1 MLRDGFSEW
10 RGGGSRYDRP
20 LVAEK
25 IIDQETRSRIERYL
39 AATAAG
45 SDEPPA
51 IVLEVGW
58 VNGLGAIQSLARAG
72 VKVLALDHRPFA
84 IGLRSRF
91 CLPLL
96 CPDPYA
102 AEEGF
107 AAFLSELVELLPA
120 PTPIFATHDDGL
132 ASIARALP
140 QFDGKLLCPAP
151 DAETLD
157 VLQQKRWQL
166 ARAAEVEVAAPLTL
180 YPGSASEARQ
190 AANEVGFPLFVKP
203 SEPIAFRKVYPKRRV
218 FRCDSMA
225 DLDQAYEKAAPYA
238 PMLQEVVPGGDKE
251 LYTVGSYLDRDGRA
265 LGIFCG
271 RKLRQ
276 TPRSRKLVPRGVG
289 SCRHGEAVWIP
300 EIVED
305 SLRLLKVCDFTGISQ
320 VEFKRDPRDGRY
332 KLMEINPRLW
342 MWHTLAAACGVNL
355 PYIAYL
361 DLTGRP
367 PEPCTSEGRR
377 KHWAITLMR
386 GERPVIAKPPSV
398 EPILSLRDPKPALV
412 YLYRYLKNFGR
423 L

>member
-1 MLRDGFSEW
+1 MS
-10 RGGGSRYDRP
+10 
-20 LVAEK
+20 EK

-39 AATAAG
+39 DGSSAA
-45 SDEPPA
+45 PA

-58 VNGLGAIQSLARAG
+58 VNGLGAIQTLARAG

-84 IGLRSRF
+84 IGLRSRY

-102 AEEGF
+102 EEQRF
-107 AAFLSELVELLPA
+107 TAFLSELVELLPA
-120 PTPIFATHDDGL
+120 PTPILATHDDGL
-132 ASIARALP
+132 ATISRALP
-140 QFDGKLLCPAP
+140 KLGGKLLCPAP
-151 DAETLD
+151 DAAKLD
-157 VLQQKRWQL
+157 LLQQKSWQL
-166 ARAAEVEVAAPLTL
+166 ARAAEANVAAPLTL
-180 YPGSASEARQ
+180 YPSSASEARE
-190 AANEVGFPLFVKP
+190 AAKEIGFPLFVKP
-203 SEPIAFRKVYPKRRV
+203 SEPIAFRKVYPRRRV
-218 FRCDSMA
+218 FSCDSMA
-225 DLDQAYEKAAPYA
+225 GLDEAYEMAAPYA

-251 LYTVGSYLDRDGRA
+251 LYTVGSYLDSEGRA

-289 SCRHGEAVWIP
+289 SCRHGEALWLP
-300 EIVED
+300 ELVED
-305 SLRLLKVCDFTGISQ
+305 SLRLLEVCAYTGISQ

-355 PYIAYL
+355 AHIAYL
-361 DLTGRP
+361 DLTARP
-367 PEPCTSEGRR
+367 PEPRTSEGRR
-377 KHWAITLMR
+377 KQWAITLMR
-386 GERPVIAKPPSV
+386 GERPIIARPPFV
-398 EPILSLRDPKPALV
+398 EPVLSLRDPKPALV

>member
-1 MLRDGFSEW
+1 MS
-10 RGGGSRYDRP
+10 
-20 LVAEK
+20 EK
-25 IIDQETRSRIERYL
+25 IIDQETRTRIERYL
-39 AATAAG
+39 DGSSAA
-45 SDEPPA
+45 PA

-58 VNGLGAIQSLARAG
+58 VNGLGAIQTLARAG

-84 IGLRSRF
+84 IGLRSRY

-102 AEEGF
+102 AERRF

-120 PTPIFATHDDGL
+120 PAPVFATHDDGL
-132 ASIARALP
+132 ATISRALP
-140 QFDGKLLCPAP
+140 DLGGKLLCPAP
-151 DAETLD
+151 DVEKLD
-157 VLQQKRWQL
+157 LLQQKRWQL
-166 ARAAEVEVAAPLTL
+166 ARAAEANVAAPRTL
-180 YPGSASEARQ
+180 YPGSASEARE
-190 AANEVGFPLFVKP
+190 AAKEIGFPLFIKP
-203 SEPIAFRKVYPKRRV
+203 SEPIAFRKVYPTQRV
-218 FRCDSMA
+218 FSCDSMA
-225 DLDQAYEKAAPYA
+225 ELDGAYEMAAPYA

-251 LYTVGSYLDRDGRA
+251 LYTVGSYLDSDGRA

-289 SCRHGEAVWIP
+289 SCRHGEALWLP
-300 EIVED
+300 ELVED
-305 SLRLLKVCDFTGISQ
+305 SLRLLEFCGYNGISQ

-355 PYIAYL
+355 AHIAYL
-361 DLTGRP
+361 DLIGCP
-367 PEPCTSEGRR
+367 PEPRTSEGRR
-377 KHWAITLMR
+377 KQWAITLMR
-386 GERPVIAKPPSV
+386 GERPIIARPPFV
-398 EPILSLRDPKPALV
+398 EPVLSLRDPKPALV

>member
-1 MLRDGFSEW
+1 MS
-10 RGGGSRYDRP
+10 
-20 LVAEK
+20 EK
-25 IIDQETRSRIERYL
+25 IIDQAMRTRIERYL
-39 AATAAG
+39 DATAAG
-45 SDEPPA
+45 SSVAPA

-72 VKVLALDHRPFA
+72 VRVLALDHRPFA
-84 IGLRSRF
+84 IGLRSRY
-91 CLPLL
+91 CLPLV

-102 AEEGF
+102 EEQRF

-132 ASIARALP
+132 ASISRALP
-140 QFDGKLLCPAP
+140 DLDGKLLCPAP
-151 DAETLD
+151 DAARLD

-166 ARAAEVEVAAPLTL
+166 ARAAEAKVAAPLTL
-180 YPGSASEARQ
+180 YPGSASEARE
-190 AANEVGFPLFVKP
+190 AAKEVGFPLFVKP

-225 DLDQAYEKAAPYA
+225 ELDEAYEKAAPYA

-251 LYTVGSYLDRDGRA
+251 LYTVGSYLDREGRA
-265 LGIFCG
+265 LGIFSG

-289 SCRHGEAVWIP
+289 SCRHGEAVWVP
-300 EIVED
+300 ELVED
-305 SLRLLKVCDFTGISQ
+305 SLRLLEVCDFTGISQ
-320 VEFKRDPRDGRY
+320 VEFKRDPRNGSY

-342 MWHTLAAACGVNL
+342 MWHTLSAACGVNL

-361 DLTGRP
+361 DLIGSP
-367 PEPCTSEGRR
+367 PEPRTSEGRR

-386 GERPVIAKPPSV
+386 GERPVLAPPPFV
-398 EPILSLRDPKPALV
+398 EPILSLRDSKPALV
-412 YLYRYLKNFGR
+412 YMYRYLKNFGR

>member
-1 MLRDGFSEW
+1 MS
-10 RGGGSRYDRP
+10 
-20 LVAEK
+20 EK

-39 AATAAG
+39 DGSSAA
-45 SDEPPA
+45 PA

-58 VNGLGAIQSLARAG
+58 VNGLGAIQTLARAG

-84 IGLRSRF
+84 IGLRSRY

-102 AEEGF
+102 EEQRF
-107 AAFLSELVELLPA
+107 TAFLSELVELLPA
-120 PTPIFATHDDGL
+120 PTPILATHDDGL
-132 ASIARALP
+132 ATISRALP
-140 QFDGKLLCPAP
+140 KLGGKLLCPAP
-151 DAETLD
+151 DAAKLD
-157 VLQQKRWQL
+157 LLQQKSWQL
-166 ARAAEVEVAAPLTL
+166 ARAAEANVAAPLTL
-180 YPGSASEARQ
+180 YPSSASEARE
-190 AANEVGFPLFVKP
+190 AAKEIGFPLFVKP
-203 SEPIAFRKVYPKRRV
+203 SEPIAFRKVYPRRRV
-218 FRCDSMA
+218 FSCDSMA
-225 DLDQAYEKAAPYA
+225 GLDEAYEMAAPYA

-251 LYTVGSYLDRDGRA
+251 LYTVGSYLDSEGRA

-289 SCRHGEAVWIP
+289 SCRHGEALWLP
-300 EIVED
+300 ELVED
-305 SLRLLKVCDFTGISQ
+305 SLRLLEVCAYTGISQ

-355 PYIAYL
+355 AHIAYL

-367 PEPCTSEGRR
+367 PEPRTSEGRR
-377 KHWAITLMR
+377 KQWAITLMR
-386 GERPVIAKPPSV
+386 GERPIIARPPFV
-398 EPILSLRDPKPALV
+398 EPVLSLRDPKPALV

>member
-1 MLRDGFSEW
+1 MS
-10 RGGGSRYDRP
+10 
-20 LVAEK
+20 EK

-39 AATAAG
+39 DGSSAA
-45 SDEPPA
+45 PA

-72 VKVLALDHRPFA
+72 VRVLALDHRPFA
-84 IGLRSRF
+84 IGLRSRY
-91 CLPLL
+91 CLPLV

-102 AEEGF
+102 EEQRF
-107 AAFLSELVELLPA
+107 TAFLSELVELLPA
-120 PTPIFATHDDGL
+120 PTPILATHDDGL
-132 ASIARALP
+132 ASISRALP
-140 QFDGKLLCPAP
+140 KLGGKLLCPAP
-151 DAETLD
+151 DAAKLD
-157 VLQQKRWQL
+157 LLQQKSWQL
-166 ARAAEVEVAAPLTL
+166 ARAAEANVAAPLTL
-180 YPGSASEARQ
+180 YPSSASEARE
-190 AANEVGFPLFVKP
+190 AAKEIGFPLFVKP
-203 SEPIAFRKVYPKRRV
+203 SEPIAFRKVYPRRRV
-218 FRCDSMA
+218 FSCDSMA
-225 DLDQAYEKAAPYA
+225 GLDEAYEMAAPYA

-251 LYTVGSYLDRDGRA
+251 LYTVGSYLGSEGRA

-289 SCRHGEAVWIP
+289 SCRHGEALWLP
-300 EIVED
+300 ELVED
-305 SLRLLKVCDFTGISQ
+305 SLRLLEVCAYTGISQ

-355 PYIAYL
+355 AHIAYL

-367 PEPCTSEGRR
+367 SEPRTSEGRR
-377 KHWAITLMR
+377 KQWAITLMR
-386 GERPVIAKPPSV
+386 GERPIIARPPFV
-398 EPILSLRDPKPALV
+398 EPVLSLRDLKPALV

>member
-1 MLRDGFSEW
+1 MS
-10 RGGGSRYDRP
+10 
-20 LVAEK
+20 EK

-39 AATAAG
+39 DGSSAA
-45 SDEPPA
+45 PA

-58 VNGLGAIQSLARAG
+58 VNGLGAIQTLARAG

-84 IGLRSRF
+84 IGLRSRY

-102 AEEGF
+102 EEQRF
-107 AAFLSELVELLPA
+107 TAFLSELVELLPA
-120 PTPIFATHDDGL
+120 PTPILATHDDGL
-132 ASIARALP
+132 ATISRALP
-140 QFDGKLLCPAP
+140 KLGGKLLCPAP
-151 DAETLD
+151 GAAKLD
-157 VLQQKRWQL
+157 LLQQKSWQL
-166 ARAAEVEVAAPLTL
+166 ARAAEANVAAPLTL
-180 YPGSASEARQ
+180 YPSSASEARE
-190 AANEVGFPLFVKP
+190 AAKEIGFPLFVKP
-203 SEPIAFRKVYPKRRV
+203 SEPIAFRKVYPRRRV
-218 FRCDSMA
+218 FSCDSMA
-225 DLDQAYEKAAPYA
+225 GLDEAYEMAAPYA

-251 LYTVGSYLDRDGRA
+251 LYTVGSYLDNGGRA

-289 SCRHGEAVWIP
+289 SCRHGEALWLP
-300 EIVED
+300 ELVED
-305 SLRLLKVCDFTGISQ
+305 SLRLLEVCTYTGISQ

-355 PYIAYL
+355 AHIAYL

-367 PEPCTSEGRR
+367 PEPRTSEGRR
-377 KHWAITLMR
+377 KQWAITLMR
-386 GERPVIAKPPSV
+386 GERPIIARPPFV
-398 EPILSLRDPKPALV
+398 EPVLSLRDPKPALV

>member
-1 MLRDGFSEW
+1 MG
-10 RGGGSRYDRP
+10 
-20 LVAEK
+20 EK

-39 AATAAG
+39 EG
-45 SDEPPA
+45 SSAPPA

-58 VNGLGAIQSLARAG
+58 VNGLGAIQTLARAG

-84 IGLRSRF
+84 IGLRSRY

-102 AEEGF
+102 EEQRF
-107 AAFLSELVELLPA
+107 AAFLSELAELLPA
-120 PTPIFATHDDGL
+120 PAPIFATHDDGL

-140 QFDGKLLCPAP
+140 GLGGKLLCPAP
-151 DAETLD
+151 DAEKLD
-157 VLQQKRWQL
+157 VLQQKSWQL
-166 ARAAEVEVAAPLTL
+166 ARAAEANVAAPRTL
-180 YPGSASEARQ
+180 YPGSATEAR
-190 AANEVGFPLFVKP
+190 AAASELGFPLFVKP
-203 SEPIAFRKVYPKRRV
+203 SEPIAFRKVYPRRRV

-225 DLDQAYEKAAPYA
+225 DLDEAYAMAEPYA

-251 LYTVGSYLDRDGRA
+251 LYTVGSYLDREGRA
-265 LGIFCG
+265 LGVFCG

-289 SCRHGEAVWIP
+289 SCRHGEALWMP
-300 EIVED
+300 ELVED
-305 SLRLLKVCDFTGISQ
+305 SLRLLKTCDFTGISQ
-320 VEFKRDPRDGRY
+320 VEFKRDPRSGEF

-342 MWHTLAAACGVNL
+342 MWHSLAAACGVNL
-355 PYIAYL
+355 AQIAYL

-367 PEPCTSEGRR
+367 PQPSTSKGCR
-377 KHWAITLMR
+377 KHWAITLMK
-386 GERPVIAKPPSV
+386 GERPVIARPPFV

-412 YLYRYLKNFGR
+412 YLFRYLKRFGR

>member
-1 MLRDGFSEW
+1 MS
-10 RGGGSRYDRP
+10 
-20 LVAEK
+20 EK

-39 AATAAG
+39 GGSSAA
-45 SDEPPA
+45 PA

-84 IGLRSRF
+84 IGLRSRY
-91 CLPLL
+91 CLPLV

-102 AEEGF
+102 EEQRF
-107 AAFLSELVELLPA
+107 TAFLSELVELLPA
-120 PTPIFATHDDGL
+120 PTPILATHDDGL
-132 ASIARALP
+132 ASISRALP
-140 QFDGKLLCPAP
+140 KLGGKLLCPAP
-151 DAETLD
+151 DAAKLD
-157 VLQQKRWQL
+157 LLQQKSWQL
-166 ARAAEVEVAAPLTL
+166 ARAAEANVAAPLTL
-180 YPGSASEARQ
+180 YPSSASEARE
-190 AANEVGFPLFVKP
+190 AAKEIGFPLFVKP
-203 SEPIAFRKVYPKRRV
+203 SEPIAFRKVYPRRRV
-218 FRCDSMA
+218 FSCDSMA
-225 DLDQAYEKAAPYA
+225 GLDEAYEMAAPYA

-251 LYTVGSYLDRDGRA
+251 LYTVGSYLDSDGRA

-289 SCRHGEAVWIP
+289 SCRHGEALWLP
-300 EIVED
+300 ELVED
-305 SLRLLKVCDFTGISQ
+305 SLRLLEVCAYTGISQ
-320 VEFKRDPRDGRY
+320 VEFKRDSRDGRY

-355 PYIAYL
+355 AHIAYL

-367 PEPCTSEGRR
+367 PGPRTSEGRR
-377 KHWAITLMR
+377 KQWAITLMR
-386 GERPVIAKPPSV
+386 GERPIIARPPFV
-398 EPILSLRDPKPALV
+398 EPVLSLRDPKPALV

>member
-1 MLRDGFSEW
+1 VS
-10 RGGGSRYDRP
+10 
-20 LVAEK
+20 EK

-39 AATAAG
+39 DGSSAA
-45 SDEPPA
+45 PA

-58 VNGLGAIQSLARAG
+58 VNGLGAIQTLARAG

-84 IGLRSRF
+84 IGLRSRY

-102 AEEGF
+102 EEQRF
-107 AAFLSELVELLPA
+107 TAFLSELVELLPA
-120 PTPIFATHDDGL
+120 PTPILATHDDGL
-132 ASIARALP
+132 ATISRALP
-140 QFDGKLLCPAP
+140 KLGGKLLCPAP
-151 DAETLD
+151 GAAKLD
-157 VLQQKRWQL
+157 LLQQKSWQL
-166 ARAAEVEVAAPLTL
+166 ARAAEANVAAPLTL
-180 YPGSASEARQ
+180 YPSSASEARE
-190 AANEVGFPLFVKP
+190 AAKEIGFPLFVKP
-203 SEPIAFRKVYPKRRV
+203 SEPIAFRKVYPRRRV
-218 FRCDSMA
+218 FSCDSMA
-225 DLDQAYEKAAPYA
+225 GLDEAYEMAAPYA

-251 LYTVGSYLDRDGRA
+251 LYTVGSYLDSEGRA

-289 SCRHGEAVWIP
+289 SCRHGEALWLP
-300 EIVED
+300 ELVED
-305 SLRLLKVCDFTGISQ
+305 SLRLLEVCAYTGISQ

-355 PYIAYL
+355 AHIAYL

-367 PEPCTSEGRR
+367 PEPRTSEGRR
-377 KHWAITLMR
+377 KQWAITLMR
-386 GERPVIAKPPSV
+386 GERPIIARPPFV
-398 EPILSLRDPKPALV
+398 EPVLSLRDPKPALV

>member
-1 MLRDGFSEW
+1 MS
-10 RGGGSRYDRP
+10 
-20 LVAEK
+20 EK
-25 IIDQETRSRIERYL
+25 IIDQAMRTRIERYL
-39 AATAAG
+39 DATAAG
-45 SDEPPA
+45 SSAAPA

-72 VKVLALDHRPFA
+72 VRVLALDHRPFA
-84 IGLRSRF
+84 IGLRSRY
-91 CLPLL
+91 CLPLV

-102 AEEGF
+102 EEQRF

-132 ASIARALP
+132 ASISRALP
-140 QFDGKLLCPAP
+140 DLDGKLLCPAP
-151 DAETLD
+151 DAAKLD

-166 ARAAEVEVAAPLTL
+166 ARAAEAKVAAPLTL
-180 YPGSASEARQ
+180 YPGSASEARE
-190 AANEVGFPLFVKP
+190 AAKEVGFPLFVKP

-225 DLDQAYEKAAPYA
+225 ELDEAYEKAAPYA

-251 LYTVGSYLDRDGRA
+251 LYTVGSYLDREGRA
-265 LGIFCG
+265 LGIFSG

-289 SCRHGEAVWIP
+289 SCRHGEAVWVP
-300 EIVED
+300 ELVED
-305 SLRLLKVCDFTGISQ
+305 SLRLLEVCDFTGISQ
-320 VEFKRDPRDGRY
+320 VEFKRDPRNGSY

-342 MWHTLAAACGVNL
+342 MWHTLSAACGVNL
-355 PYIAYL
+355 PHIAYL
-361 DLTGRP
+361 DLIGSP
-367 PEPCTSEGRR
+367 PELRTSEGRR

-386 GERPVIAKPPSV
+386 GERPVLAPPPFV

-412 YLYRYLKNFGR
+412 YMYRYLKNFGR

>member
-1 MLRDGFSEW
+1 LGNEFQGLRDS
-10 RGGGSRYDRP
+10 GSRYDRP
-20 LVAEK
+20 LVSEK
-25 IIDQETRSRIERYL
+25 IIDQATRSRIERFL
-39 AATAAG
+39 DG
-45 SDEPPA
+45 SSVAPA

-58 VNGLGAIQSLARAG
+58 VNGLGAIQTLARSG
-72 VKVLALDHRPFA
+72 VRVLALDHRPYA
-84 IGLRSRF
+84 IGLRSRYG
-91 CLPLL
+91 LPVL

-102 AEEGF
+102 AEQRF
-107 AAFLSELVELLPA
+107 AAFLSELTELLPA

-132 ASIARALP
+132 ASVARTLP
-140 QFDGKLLCPAP
+140 DLGGKLLCPSP
-151 DAETLD
+151 DAEKLD
-157 VLQQKRWQL
+157 VLQRKRWQL
-166 ARAAEVEVAAPLTL
+166 ARAAEANVAAPRTL

-190 AANEVGFPLFVKP
+190 AASELGFPLFVKP

-225 DLDQAYEKAAPYA
+225 DLDEAYAKAEPYA

-251 LYTVGSYLDRDGRA
+251 LYTVGSYLDANGRA
-265 LGIFCG
+265 LGVFCG

-289 SCRHGEAVWIP
+289 SCRHGESLWVP
-300 EIVED
+300 ELVED
-305 SLRLLKVCDFTGISQ
+305 SLRLLHVCDFSGISQ
-320 VEFKRDPRDGRY
+320 VEFKRDPRDGQF

-355 PYIAYL
+355 AHIAYL
-361 DLTGRP
+361 DLIGRP
-367 PEPCTSEGRR
+367 PEPRTSEGRR

-386 GERPVIAKPPSV
+386 GERPVLARPPFV

-412 YLYRYLKNFGR
+412 YLYRYVKNLGR

>member
-1 MLRDGFSEW
+1 VTGLGQSVRSPPMS
-10 RGGGSRYDRP
+10 
-20 LVAEK
+20 EK
-25 IIDQETRSRIERYL
+25 IIDQATRSSIERYL
-39 AATAAG
+39 AANAAG
-45 SDEPPA
+45 SSAPPA

-58 VNGLGAIQSLARAG
+58 VNGLGAIQTLARAG
-72 VKVLALDHRPFA
+72 VRVLALDHRPFA
-84 IGLRSRF
+84 IGLRSRY
-91 CLPLL
+91 CLPLV

-102 AEEGF
+102 EEQRF
-107 AAFLSELVELLPA
+107 AAFLSELAELLPA

-140 QFDGKLLCPAP
+140 GLDGKLLCPAP
-151 DAETLD
+151 DAEKLD

-166 ARAAEVEVAAPLTL
+166 ARAAEANVAAPRTL
-180 YPGSASEARQ
+180 YPGSAAEARQ
-190 AANEVGFPLFVKP
+190 AASELGFPLFVKP

-225 DLDQAYEKAAPYA
+225 ELDEAYAKAEPYA

-251 LYTVGSYLDRDGRA
+251 LYTVGSYLDREGRA
-265 LGIFCG
+265 LGVFCG

-289 SCRHGEAVWIP
+289 SCRHGETLWLP
-300 EIVED
+300 ELVED
-305 SLRLLKVCDFTGISQ
+305 SLRLLEICAFSGISQ
-320 VEFKRDPRDGRY
+320 VEFKRDPRDGQY

-355 PYIAYL
+355 PHIAYL

-367 PEPCTSEGRR
+367 PQPCTSEGRK
-377 KHWAITLMR
+377 KHWAIVLMR
-386 GERPVIAKPPSV
+386 GERPVFARPPFV
-398 EPILSLRDPKPALV
+398 EPVLSLRDPKPALV
-412 YLYRYLKNFGR
+412 YLYRYVKNFGR

>member
-1 MLRDGFSEW
+1 VS
-10 RGGGSRYDRP
+10 
-20 LVAEK
+20 EK

-39 AATAAG
+39 GGSSAA
-45 SDEPPA
+45 PA

-84 IGLRSRF
+84 IGLRSRY
-91 CLPLL
+91 CLPLV

-102 AEEGF
+102 EEQRF
-107 AAFLSELVELLPA
+107 TAFLSELVELLPA
-120 PTPIFATHDDGL
+120 PTPILATHDDGL
-132 ASIARALP
+132 ASISRALP
-140 QFDGKLLCPAP
+140 KLGGKLLCPAP
-151 DAETLD
+151 DAAKLD
-157 VLQQKRWQL
+157 LLQQKSWQL
-166 ARAAEVEVAAPLTL
+166 ARAAEANVAAPLTL
-180 YPGSASEARQ
+180 YPSSASEARE
-190 AANEVGFPLFVKP
+190 AAKEIGFPLFVKP
-203 SEPIAFRKVYPKRRV
+203 SEPIAFRKVYPRRRV
-218 FRCDSMA
+218 FSCDSMA
-225 DLDQAYEKAAPYA
+225 GLDEAYEMAAPYA

-251 LYTVGSYLDRDGRA
+251 LYTVGSYLDSDGRA

-289 SCRHGEAVWIP
+289 SCRHGEALWLP
-300 EIVED
+300 ELVED
-305 SLRLLKVCDFTGISQ
+305 SLRLLEVCAYTGISQ

-355 PYIAYL
+355 AHIAYL

-367 PEPCTSEGRR
+367 PGPRTSEGRR
-377 KHWAITLMR
+377 KQWAITLMR
-386 GERPVIAKPPSV
+386 GERPIIARPPFV
-398 EPILSLRDPKPALV
+398 EPVLSLRDPKPALV

>member
-1 MLRDGFSEW
+1 MN
-10 RGGGSRYDRP
+10 
-20 LVAEK
+20 EK
-25 IIDQETRSRIERYL
+25 IIDQETRSRVERYL
-39 AATAAG
+39 AASGAG
-45 SDEPPA
+45 SSAPPA

-58 VNGLGAIQSLARAG
+58 VNGLGAIQTLARAG
-72 VKVLALDHRPFA
+72 VKVLALDHRPYA

-91 CLPLL
+91 CLPLV

-102 AEEGF
+102 EEQRF

-132 ASIARALP
+132 ASISRALP
-140 QFDGKLLCPAP
+140 DLNGKLLCPAP
-151 DAETLD
+151 DAAKLD
-157 VLQQKRWQL
+157 ELQKKRWQL
-166 ARAAEVEVAAPLTL
+166 ARAAEAHVAAPLTL
-180 YPGSASEARQ
+180 YPSSAAEARE
-190 AANEVGFPLFVKP
+190 AAKEVGFPLFVKP
-203 SEPIAFRKVYPKRRV
+203 SEPIAFRKVYPTRRV

-225 DLDQAYEKAAPYA
+225 ELDEAYEKAAPYA
-238 PMLQEVVPGGDKE
+238 PMLQEVVPGEDKE

-265 LGIFCG
+265 LGVFCG

-289 SCRHGEAVWIP
+289 SCRHGEALWVP
-300 EIVED
+300 DLVED
-305 SLRLLKVCDFTGISQ
+305 SLRLLEVCGFTGISQ
-320 VEFKRDPRDGRY
+320 VEFKRDPRSGQF

-342 MWHTLAAACGVNL
+342 MWHSLAAACGVNL
-355 PYIAYL
+355 AQIAYL

-367 PEPCTSEGRR
+367 PEPRTSEGRR

-386 GERPVIAKPPSV
+386 GERPVVAPPPFV

>member
-1 MLRDGFSEW
+1 VS
-10 RGGGSRYDRP
+10 
-20 LVAEK
+20 EK

-39 AATAAG
+39 DGSSAA
-45 SDEPPA
+45 PA

-58 VNGLGAIQSLARAG
+58 VNGLGAIQTLARAG

-84 IGLRSRF
+84 IGLRSRY

-102 AEEGF
+102 EEQRF
-107 AAFLSELVELLPA
+107 TAFLSELVELLPA
-120 PTPIFATHDDGL
+120 PTPILATHDDGL
-132 ASIARALP
+132 ATISRALP
-140 QFDGKLLCPAP
+140 KLGGKLLCPAP
-151 DAETLD
+151 DAAKLD
-157 VLQQKRWQL
+157 LLQQKSWQL
-166 ARAAEVEVAAPLTL
+166 ARAAEANVAAPLTL
-180 YPGSASEARQ
+180 YPSSASEARE
-190 AANEVGFPLFVKP
+190 AAKEIGFPLFVKP
-203 SEPIAFRKVYPKRRV
+203 SEPIAFRKVYPRRRV
-218 FRCDSMA
+218 FSCDSMA
-225 DLDQAYEKAAPYA
+225 GLDEAYEMAAPYA

-251 LYTVGSYLDRDGRA
+251 LYTVGSYLDSEGRA

-289 SCRHGEAVWIP
+289 SCRHGEALWLP
-300 EIVED
+300 ELVED
-305 SLRLLKVCDFTGISQ
+305 SLRLLEVCAYTGISQ

-332 KLMEINPRLW
+332 RLMEINPRLW

-355 PYIAYL
+355 AHIAYL

-367 PEPCTSEGRR
+367 PEPRTSEGRR
-377 KHWAITLMR
+377 KQWAITLMR
-386 GERPVIAKPPSV
+386 GERPIIARPPFV
-398 EPILSLRDPKPALV
+398 EPVLSLRDPKPALV

>member
-1 MLRDGFSEW
+1 LCGR
-10 RGGGSRYDRP
+10 GSRYDRS
-20 LVAEK
+20 LMSEK
-25 IIDQETRSRIERYL
+25 IIDQETRTRIERYL
-39 AATAAG
+39 DGSSAA
-45 SDEPPA
+45 PA

-58 VNGLGAIQSLARAG
+58 VNGLGAIQTLARAG

-84 IGLRSRF
+84 IGLRSRY

-102 AEEGF
+102 AERRF

-120 PTPIFATHDDGL
+120 PAPVFATHDDGL
-132 ASIARALP
+132 ATISRALP
-140 QFDGKLLCPAP
+140 DLGGKLLCPAP
-151 DAETLD
+151 DVEKLD
-157 VLQQKRWQL
+157 LLQQKRWQL
-166 ARAAEVEVAAPLTL
+166 ARAAEANVAAPRTL
-180 YPGSASEARQ
+180 YPGSASEARE
-190 AANEVGFPLFVKP
+190 AAKEIGFPLFIKP
-203 SEPIAFRKVYPKRRV
+203 SEPIAFRKVYPTQRV
-218 FRCDSMA
+218 FSCDSMA
-225 DLDQAYEKAAPYA
+225 ELDGAYEMAAPYA

-251 LYTVGSYLDRDGRA
+251 LYTVGSYLDSDGRA

-289 SCRHGEAVWIP
+289 SCRHGEALWLP
-300 EIVED
+300 ELVED
-305 SLRLLKVCDFTGISQ
+305 SLRLLEFCGYNGISQ

-355 PYIAYL
+355 AHIAYL
-361 DLTGRP
+361 DLIGCP
-367 PEPCTSEGRR
+367 PEPRTSEGRR
-377 KHWAITLMR
+377 KQWAITLMR
-386 GERPVIAKPPSV
+386 GERPIIARPPFV
-398 EPILSLRDPKPALV
+398 EPVLSLRDPKPALV